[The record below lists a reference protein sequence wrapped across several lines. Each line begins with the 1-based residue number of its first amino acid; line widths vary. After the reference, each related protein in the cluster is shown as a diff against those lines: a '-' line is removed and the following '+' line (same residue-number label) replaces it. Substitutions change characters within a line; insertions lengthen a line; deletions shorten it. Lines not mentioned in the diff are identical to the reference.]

1 LSIILYYIIFIS
13 IHLLIREYKN
23 KKKVV
28 KIKIKKV
35 PNEMQNKKKI
45 MKNEVFAVKYWFL
58 YVIGVYE

>member
-23 KKKVV
+23 KKKVA

-35 PNEMQNKKKI
+35 PNEMQNNE
-45 MKNEVFAVKYWFL
+45 KNEKSEVFAVKCWFL